1 MRIRRVH
8 ATAFGALRDKTF
20 EPGPALTV
28 VVGPNES
35 GKSTWHAALYA
46 ALCGVPARE
55 RWTAAE
61 ERFAAYRRPRRSDG
75 WAVEAEIEIG
85 ARRVR
90 LTQNLGEPEAST
102 AIDLNTGEDLSD
114 KLRAAGGGL
123 DAARWLGLDRRS
135 FAATAWVE
143 QAGARSA
150 LVSTDGRTGLQ
161 LAVAACVGED
171 EVDRALAQIESAWR
185 GYVGSAGH
193 GSAAAATAAIDNER
207 AALAAVDQLRWR
219 RQEAVKHRAA
229 AAGNAEIARKR
240 VLAAK
245 AFEARAEA
253 VARRLEADRV
263 LQASSGGAAHDTEAH
278 PTVVLAELE
287 VRELEREMAE
297 LARATEAL
305 AAGSTEAEAPTRGRI
320 RVPGLGRVWAQHD
333 HGPASDRPSALDI
346 KLRRDVALT
355 KLASALIAR
364 GRRARPTTALED
376 YENYIVDCGAAARD
390 NEARY
395 HELDGAASA
404 AEQAAEEQER
414 AADAYDLSLP
424 YRESVVDAEQARAVA
439 NRELD
444 VANAAVAAVD
454 SELAGYASRSEI
466 EARIARAQSGIE
478 RASQLDRVLQRAR
491 QELLLARETVL
502 RDIAT
507 GMAPRLMDYLAELT
521 DRHVSMADRH
531 ELTDQIG
538 ASLLRREPELGSFS
552 TSEST
557 FLFTR
562 VALGAHLAGDAP
574 LGPLLVD
581 DVTSSADN
589 DRIRRMLRILR
600 RIAAQRQVMV
610 FAHQSQV
617 RKWAERQMTTDAGI
631 TLIRLPGIDA
641 DPVIDSPQPVAAPI
655 QSDVDE
661 HEDRRSS

>member
-1 MRIRRVH
+1 MRIRWVR
-8 ATAFGALRDKTF
+8 ATAFGALRDKML
-20 EPGPALTV
+20 EPGPGLTV

-46 ALCGVPARE
+46 TLCGMPARE
-55 RWTAAE
+55 HWTTAE
-61 ERFAAYRRPRRSDG
+61 ERFAAYRKPRRSDG
-75 WAVEAEIEIG
+75 WAVEAELEIG
-85 ARRVR
+85 TRRIG
-90 LTQNLGEPEAST
+90 LTQNLLEPSASA
-102 AIDLNTGEDLSD
+102 AIDLDTGEDLAD
-114 KLRAAGGGL
+114 ELRVAGGGL

-135 FAATAWVE
+135 YAATAWVE

-161 LAVAACVGED
+161 LAVAACTGED
-171 EVDRALAQIESAWR
+171 EVDQALAQIEAALR

-193 GSAAAATAAIDNER
+193 GSAAAAAALVDRER
-207 AALAAVDQLRWR
+207 AALAAIDQLQWR
-219 RQEAVKHRAA
+219 RKEAVKHRAA

-253 VARRLEADRV
+253 VALRLEADRV
-263 LQASSGGAAHDTEAH
+263 LQASSGVATRDAEAH

-287 VRELEREMAE
+287 VRELDREMAE

-305 AAGSTEAEAPTRGRI
+305 AAGAAETEAPPRGRI
-320 RVPGLGRVWAQHD
+320 RVPGLGRVWAHHE
-333 HGPASDRPSALDI
+333 HGPTTDTPSALDI

-376 YENYIVDCGAAARD
+376 YENYIVDCAAAARD

-395 HELDGAASA
+395 LELDAAASA

-424 YRESVVDAEQARAVA
+424 YRESVADAEQVQAVA

-454 SELAGYASRSEI
+454 SEIAGYASRSEI
-466 EARIARAQSGIE
+466 QARIARAQSGID
-478 RASQLDRVLQRAR
+478 RVGRLDRVLQRTR

-521 DRHVSMADRH
+521 DRYVSMADRH

-617 RKWAERQMTTDAGI
+617 RKWAERQMNTDSGI

-641 DPVIDSPQPVAAPI
+641 EPVIDSPQPAAAPI
-655 QSDVDE
+655 ESDVDE
-661 HEDRRSS
+661 A